1 MDLGAIQTALTA
13 WIETYSGVE
22 CEWGRQPQLIH
33 TSAFVLAYLGAI
45 TKAGHDE
52 RIQTFD
58 FDSDLTSVKVVGVR
72 RMVVRLS
79 FRSFDQRLGFSA
91 RQFAEDFRV
100 ALHAQTSWDTLRTAE
115 LSYIDT
121 GELIDSDYIWSG
133 RMVSQTDMDLTLGL
147 RASTTDTAHDGSY
160 IKFVNIDTQEYV
172 VTEDDEVVEDLSGD
186 FITVDTD

>member
-1 MDLGAIQTALTA
+1 MDLGAVQTTLTS

-22 CEWGRQPQLIH
+22 VEWGRLPQVIH
-33 TSAFVLAYLGAI
+33 PSAFVLAYLGAI

-52 RIQTFD
+52 RIQVYD
-58 FDSDLTSVKVVGVR
+58 FDSDSTSVTVVGVR

-79 FRSFDQRLGFSA
+79 FRSFDQRLGGSA
-91 RQFAEDFRV
+91 RQFAENFRV
-100 ALHAQTSWDTLRTAE
+100 ALHSQTSWDTLRDAE

-121 GELIDSDYIWSG
+121 GELVDSDYIWSG
-133 RMVSQTDMDLTLGL
+133 RMVSQTDMDLILGI
-147 RASTTDTAHDGSY
+147 RASTADTEHDGSY

-172 VTEDDEVVEDLSGD
+172 VTEDDEVVVDVSGD